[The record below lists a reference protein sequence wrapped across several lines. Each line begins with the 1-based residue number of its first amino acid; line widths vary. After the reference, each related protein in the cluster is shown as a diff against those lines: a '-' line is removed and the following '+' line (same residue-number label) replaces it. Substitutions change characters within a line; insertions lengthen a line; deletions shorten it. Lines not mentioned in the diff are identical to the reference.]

1 MTARAEFGCRWA
13 PWPSIRFSRV
23 TCRQLSSSND
33 SFRTTIARQ
42 LNATLY
48 ERLCWCAH
56 GCEWGIHDRGRH
68 ESSCGMGVVHNACPQ
83 TIHRTCTTASE
94 VGVPRQHLEAHAC
107 GGVRMTKGQESHQH
121 NGRVHDASALDRA
134 SVNETVFHFT
144 ADGVNLEFAGSEKF
158 VEKQVLRF
166 RRFLESAVGIPRS
179 PEQSHTARE
188 GASSFADFAARRP
201 IRAGRGAIQDR
212 IILSFHYL
220 QHVKGRGE
228 ISGDDVLWCFERAG
242 WERPKNLHNALGI
255 LKRKLEHL
263 QEGRPSWPVPA
274 LLQGSRLCQGPLPAG
289 LTPLARRQKL
299 THTS

>member
-1 MTARAEFGCRWA
+1 MTNGPGSHQQNGR
-13 PWPSIRFSRV
+13 
-23 TCRQLSSSND
+23 
-33 SFRTTIARQ
+33 
-42 LNATLY
+42 
-48 ERLCWCAH
+48 
-56 GCEWGIHDRGRH
+56 IHDAGNN
-68 ESSCGMGVVHNACPQ
+68 GQAMDAAA
-83 TIHRTCTTASE
+83 AS
-94 VGVPRQHLEAHAC
+94 
-107 GGVRMTKGQESHQH
+107 
-121 NGRVHDASALDRA
+121 
-134 SVNETVFHFT
+134 ETVFHFT

-179 PEQSHTARE
+179 PEQSPATGE
-188 GASSFADFAARRP
+188 SASSFADFAARRP

-263 QEGRPSWPVPA
+263 QEGSRRGLYQLSSKGRDYAKGRFQPA
-274 LLQGSRLCQGPLPAG
+274 
-289 LTPLARRQKL
+289 
-299 THTS
+299 